1 MKKAVKRTLETIT
14 ISLVGIG
21 FAIYFMGYLYLKLEC
36 YSTEFIPSDPWKSSN
51 LTATSR
57 VTYWG
62 TDFTGDLPHRDPG
75 LDFDERFSDFLN
87 AIYWPLRFI
96 DESISGWS
104 VRFRK
109 NWIEHAGDLKPD
121 HAPS

>member
-1 MKKAVKRTLETIT
+1 MKRTLKKII
-14 ISLVGIG
+14 ISLTAIG
-21 FAIYFMGYLYLKLEC
+21 FAIYVMGYFYLKLEC

-62 TDFTGDLPHRDPG
+62 TDFTDPLPHRDPG
-75 LDFDERFSDFLN
+75 LDFDVGFSEFLN
-87 AIYWPLRFI
+87 AIYRPLRFI

-109 NWIEHAGDLKPD
+109 SRTEHAGDLKPD